1 MRRYAADPPPG
12 AAPAAKRARG
22 TVAAELAARPDT
34 PTPVPDPFAIDPF
47 DDDDLDDEALLPAL
61 AHLDQAI
68 LTQGGPTGVTVLNP
82 TWGSPAPW
90 SPAPTAAYPPPRQ
103 GYAWN
108 AIPGPQ
114 TPAHGAAAAAAAAAA
129 PNLDAAA
136 LLAELER
143 LRAEKRDVENEVL
156 QRRGEVK
163 ILREKMAEKESL
175 LLNKDA
181 EYARKLDEAR
191 AAADAHVQGLRADLD
206 KLQSERAFFEH
217 NMHQRLAPQ
226 RRRTHLS
233 QATNATVTS
242 PMVHG
247 GGGGRGGGNHAVEM
261 PGTPC
266 PMPRGRPAPPP
277 PTVQSIAEEHEDR
290 MEVDTVPVVAAPPR
304 PPPLPLPTEPNEAPA
319 PVPVEPPAVP
329 GPVAPPAP
337 PSPPIPAR
345 ILATLRRL
353 AAAGLA
359 PDLCDQL
366 FVRVVQHDPLA
377 LESAA
382 QYLDRVV
389 PPARSATP
397 PLTGNADGDDDPPTP
412 TATDA
417 TDVPDPAPP
426 APATLVADTAYL
438 LRWLA
443 TTRDVRT
450 ILTRFESQTH
460 PTTDPRNV
468 PHMLHLTLRRIS
480 AHINHQVQTR
490 GVSPSSLT
498 SFHDALDWLFQTI
511 RALLYGGPA
520 RLLRLQVCALARYA
534 HDVELEYLA
543 KPRDFPPR
551 IHLRVAHW
559 CMDMVPAAA
568 AMQRS
573 LATRVAL
580 VPCLVRLLLKKR
592 VVRAEDGETGEDEGP
607 EAMRVRAAVL
617 HVLLQITTR
626 YRTDMLTFVTTANAV
641 VPRTVAMMLLVAVEV
656 VMPVV
661 VGAPALPPDTV
672 AARLDVLAMGLQWI
686 LAVVEVCGGGDIE
699 QVLAAC
705 YRASPV
711 TILYWRTLL
720 QLVDGIRVHGERL
733 VGVGKEGTM
742 KPRSPTA

>member
-12 AAPAAKRARG
+12 AAPTAKRARG
-22 TVAAELAARPDT
+22 TVAAELTSRPDT
-34 PTPVPDPFAIDPF
+34 PTPAPDPFAVDPF

-61 AHLDQAI
+61 AHIDQAI
-68 LTQGGPTGVTVLNP
+68 LTQGGPTGVTVLNQ

-114 TPAHGAAAAAAAAAA
+114 TPAPAHGAAAAP

-191 AAADAHVQGLRADLD
+191 AAADAHVQSLRADLD

-233 QATNATVTS
+233 QATNATATS
-242 PMVHG
+242 PMGH
-247 GGGGRGGGNHAVEM
+247 GGGRGGNHALEV
-261 PGTPC
+261 PSTPC
-266 PMPRGRPAPPP
+266 PMPRGRAGPPP
-277 PTVQSIAEEHEDR
+277 PVQRIAEEREDD
-290 MEVDTVPVVAAPPR
+290 MEVDTAPFVAAPPR
-304 PPPLPLPTEPNEAPA
+304 PPPLPLPTEPNEVPAPA
-319 PVPVEPPAVP
+319 LVEPPAVAQP
-329 GPVAPPAP
+329 TPPP
-337 PSPPIPAR
+337 PPIPAR

-382 QYLDRVV
+382 QYLDRVI
-389 PPARSATP
+389 PPARSAAP
-397 PLTGNADGDDDPPTP
+397 PLTGQNVSDDDPSTP
-412 TATDA
+412 MASSA
-417 TDVPDPAPP
+417 ADVPDPAPP

-468 PHMLHLTLRRIS
+468 PHMLHLALRRIS
-480 AHINHQVQTR
+480 AHINHQVQTC
-490 GVSPSSLT
+490 GVSPTSLT
-498 SFHDALDWLFQTI
+498 PFHDTLDWLFQTI
-511 RALLYGGPA
+511 RAVLYGGPA
-520 RLLRLQVCALARYA
+520 RLLRLQVRALARYA
-534 HDVELEYLA
+534 QDVEVEYLA

-551 IHLRVAHW
+551 IHLRVANW

-573 LATRVAL
+573 LTTRVSL

-592 VVRAEDGETGEDEGP
+592 VVRAEDGDPGEDEGP

-617 HVLLQITTR
+617 HMLVQITTR
-626 YRTDMLTFVTTANAV
+626 YRADVLIFVTTANAV
-641 VPRTVAMMLLVAVEV
+641 VPRTIAMMLLVAVEV

-661 VGAPALPPDTV
+661 VGAPVLPPDAV
-672 AARLDVLAMGLQWI
+672 AARLDVLAMGLRWI
-686 LAVVEVCGGGDIE
+686 LAVVEVCGGGDVE

-720 QLVDGIRVHGERL
+720 QLVDGIRASAEEDDG
-733 VGVGKEGTM
+733 GAGSTG
-742 KPRSPTA
+742 PSG